1 MTCWQTL
8 GIAPTSD
15 EAAIKKAYAAR
26 IREHR
31 PDRDPEGFR
40 AVRAA
45 YEEAL
50 VQCAY
55 IRPRHEKKRKRQRE
69 ADAPAEAIP
78 KPPPQNPS
86 DSTYYGYTAT
96 LPPQVSETL
105 RAPENVAY
113 LDRPQENR
121 REMAPHDYLDRPA
134 DIPESPAARLAR
146 WRTAWEN
153 AADDAALLAVLQ
165 TQATEAALY
174 NIDVQA
180 DYRDALYQYF
190 WQHDHRLR
198 SYLWASKHYHLP
210 ENESQNDREQI
221 ARYLDD
227 CRAAWEQLA
236 SDHKLLVVRQA
247 QAADPALQ
255 NTILRQRYLAALR
268 DHLTAST
275 IYPISY
281 YWAKAYYHG
290 EGFGKK
296 DPHRY
301 SDYPERRL
309 RHFCDQLDR
318 ATDDAALLAV
328 LQQQQEDPLLIY
340 PPFRADYAH
349 ALATRLPAWAD
360 CPQSLAWAQA
370 HHTLP
375 TLSAEQQQA
384 ALLARLQAAWDGLGD
399 DNLLAVLQQQ
409 AARYHDHLQHIDLR
423 IDYLAALRQHLASR
437 DHLPR
442 STYWAGEQY
451 QLHHSHDGEY
461 QRRYLAA
468 RVALN
473 QPPEFTR
480 SPRYAALADWLAQNP
495 WRRRLALWRD
505 WTVSR
510 EHPAHRQW
518 QALYHDLAPQLRSA
532 SAPGLDRQLF
542 YRRSLLVATSLALAG
557 IASLGGNTAGVVQ
570 ILLVLFYN
578 IYLATSDFPEC
589 DLAKYHLYRSSPPL
603 RTLDHAYHPLPYG
616 AYWLLADLAVIARTL
631 TAPEPPWTG
640 FAALWFILR
649 FFQPLWSLKRAVLV
663 GWQPTYP
670 PDAAQPLMTA
680 AIQLAC
686 IGFWSLGTLY
696 HGEEMPLLYGITTLL
711 GIGLYS
717 LCWLRLPAERMA
729 QRRTML
735 DLAPAVL
742 IPPLAFLGDSDPY
755 YSAGALLLAPLLALA
770 LYYQYSPRWRDVL
783 PLAAFAI
790 AVETTAV
797 LYLGASL
804 HRLGAWSAAHG
815 IGYLP
820 VFVLGV
826 LLALHYLAWLLQ
838 GFADDEPLR
847 G

>member
-50 VQCAY
+50 RLRVH
-55 IRPRHEKKRKRQRE
+55 IRPHHEKKMQRRR
-69 ADAPAEAIP
+69 AAEAAP
-78 KPPPQNPS
+78 DAASAAMADQNPPAAAETPHIPP
-86 DSTYYGYTAT
+86 DTAYYGYIAA
-96 LPPQVSETL
+96 LPPEITEAL
-105 RAPENVAY
+105 REPENVAY
-113 LDRPQENR
+113 LERPAPHE
-121 REMAPHDYLDRPA
+121 RETAPHDYRDRPA
-134 DIPESPAARLAR
+134 DTR
-146 WRTAWEN
+146 EN
-153 AADDAALLAVLQ
+153 
-165 TQATEAALY
+165 
-174 NIDVQA
+174 
-180 DYRDALYQYF
+180 
-190 WQHDHRLR
+190 
-198 SYLWASKHYHLP
+198 P
-210 ENESQNDREQI
+210 
-221 ARYLDD
+221 
-227 CRAAWEQLA
+227 
-236 SDHKLLVVRQA
+236 
-247 QAADPALQ
+247 
-255 NTILRQRYLAALR
+255 
-268 DHLTAST
+268 
-275 IYPISY
+275 
-281 YWAKAYYHG
+281 
-290 EGFGKK
+290 
-296 DPHRY
+296 
-301 SDYPERRL
+301 
-309 RHFCDQLDR
+309 
-318 ATDDAALLAV
+318 
-328 LQQQQEDPLLIY
+328 
-340 PPFRADYAH
+340 
-349 ALATRLPAWAD
+349 
-360 CPQSLAWAQA
+360 
-370 HHTLP
+370 
-375 TLSAEQQQA
+375 A
-384 ALLARLQAAWDGLGD
+384 ALLARLQGEWQDASD
-399 DNLLAVLQQQ
+399 DKLLAILQAQ
-409 AARYHDHLQHIDLR
+409 ADEAALQHIDLR
-423 IDYLAALRQHLASR
+423 IDYLDALRQHLASR

-442 STYWAGEQY
+442 STIWAGEQY
-451 QLHHSHDGEY
+451 QLHHSHDAEY
-461 QRRYLAA
+461 RRRYLAA

-473 QPPEFTR
+473 QPPEFIH
-480 SPRYAALADWLAQNP
+480 SPRYAALADWLQQSP

-505 WTVSR
+505 WTASR
-510 EHPAHRQW
+510 EHPAYRQW

-578 IYLATSDFPEC
+578 IYLATSDFPEY

-649 FFQPLWSLKRAVLV
+649 FFQTLWSLKRAVLV
-663 GWQPTYP
+663 GWQPQDV
-670 PDAAQPLMTA
+670 PDAAQPLMTT

-686 IGFWSLGTLY
+686 LGLWLPRALN
-696 HGEEMPLLYGITTLL
+696 GEAMPLLYAITALL
-711 GIGLYS
+711 GIGLYG
-717 LCWLRLPAERMA
+717 LCWLRLPAERAA

-755 YSAGALLLAPLLALA
+755 YSTGALLLAPLLALA

-826 LLALHYLAWLLQ
+826 LLALHYLARLLQ

>member
-50 VQCAY
+50 RLRAY
-55 IRPRHEKKRKRQRE
+55 IRPHHEKKMQRRR
-69 ADAPAEAIP
+69 AAEAAPDAASDAMTDQSPLAAAETPHIP
-78 KPPPQNPS
+78 L
-86 DSTYYGYTAT
+86 DTAYYGYIAA
-96 LPPQVSETL
+96 LPPEITEAL
-105 RAPENVAY
+105 REPENVAY
-113 LDRPQENR
+113 LERPAPPE
-121 REMAPHDYLDRPA
+121 RETAPHDYRDRPA
-134 DIPESPAARLAR
+134 DTR
-146 WRTAWEN
+146 EN
-153 AADDAALLAVLQ
+153 
-165 TQATEAALY
+165 
-174 NIDVQA
+174 
-180 DYRDALYQYF
+180 
-190 WQHDHRLR
+190 
-198 SYLWASKHYHLP
+198 P
-210 ENESQNDREQI
+210 
-221 ARYLDD
+221 
-227 CRAAWEQLA
+227 
-236 SDHKLLVVRQA
+236 
-247 QAADPALQ
+247 
-255 NTILRQRYLAALR
+255 
-268 DHLTAST
+268 
-275 IYPISY
+275 
-281 YWAKAYYHG
+281 
-290 EGFGKK
+290 
-296 DPHRY
+296 
-301 SDYPERRL
+301 
-309 RHFCDQLDR
+309 
-318 ATDDAALLAV
+318 
-328 LQQQQEDPLLIY
+328 
-340 PPFRADYAH
+340 
-349 ALATRLPAWAD
+349 
-360 CPQSLAWAQA
+360 
-370 HHTLP
+370 
-375 TLSAEQQQA
+375 A
-384 ALLARLQAAWDGLGD
+384 ALLARLQGEWQDASD
-399 DNLLAVLQQQ
+399 DKLLAILQAQ
-409 AARYHDHLQHIDLR
+409 ADEAALQHIDLR
-423 IDYLAALRQHLASR
+423 IDYLDALRQHLASR

-442 STYWAGEQY
+442 STIWAGEQY
-451 QLHHSHDGEY
+451 QLHHSHDAEY
-461 QRRYLAA
+461 RRRYLAA

-473 QPPEFTR
+473 QPPEFIH
-480 SPRYAALADWLAQNP
+480 SPRYAALADWLQQSP

-505 WTVSR
+505 WTASR
-510 EHPAHRQW
+510 EHPAYRQW

-578 IYLATSDFPEC
+578 IYLATSDFPEY

-631 TAPEPPWTG
+631 TVPEPPWTG

-649 FFQPLWSLKRAVLV
+649 FFQTLWSLKRAVLV
-663 GWQPTYP
+663 GWQPQDV
-670 PDAAQPLMTA
+670 PDAAQPLMTT

-686 IGFWSLGTLY
+686 LGLWLPRALN
-696 HGEEMPLLYGITTLL
+696 GEAMPLLYAITALL
-711 GIGLYS
+711 GIGLYG
-717 LCWLRLPAERMA
+717 LCWLRLPADQSA

-783 PLAAFAI
+783 PLTAFAI

>member
-1 MTCWQTL
+1 MSCWQTL

-31 PDRDPEGFR
+31 PDRDPESFR

-50 VQCAY
+50 RLRAY
-55 IRPRHEKKRKRQRE
+55 IRPHHEKKMQRRR
-69 ADAPAEAIP
+69 AAEAAP
-78 KPPPQNPS
+78 DAASDAMTDQSPPAAAETPHTPP
-86 DSTYYGYTAT
+86 DTAYYGYIAA
-96 LPPQVSETL
+96 LPAEITETL
-105 RAPENVAY
+105 REPENVAY
-113 LDRPQENR
+113 LERPAPHE
-121 REMAPHDYLDRPA
+121 RETAPHDYRDRPA
-134 DIPESPAARLAR
+134 DTR
-146 WRTAWEN
+146 EN
-153 AADDAALLAVLQ
+153 
-165 TQATEAALY
+165 
-174 NIDVQA
+174 
-180 DYRDALYQYF
+180 
-190 WQHDHRLR
+190 
-198 SYLWASKHYHLP
+198 P
-210 ENESQNDREQI
+210 
-221 ARYLDD
+221 
-227 CRAAWEQLA
+227 
-236 SDHKLLVVRQA
+236 
-247 QAADPALQ
+247 
-255 NTILRQRYLAALR
+255 
-268 DHLTAST
+268 
-275 IYPISY
+275 
-281 YWAKAYYHG
+281 
-290 EGFGKK
+290 
-296 DPHRY
+296 
-301 SDYPERRL
+301 
-309 RHFCDQLDR
+309 
-318 ATDDAALLAV
+318 
-328 LQQQQEDPLLIY
+328 
-340 PPFRADYAH
+340 
-349 ALATRLPAWAD
+349 
-360 CPQSLAWAQA
+360 
-370 HHTLP
+370 
-375 TLSAEQQQA
+375 A
-384 ALLARLQAAWDGLGD
+384 ALLARLQSEWQDASD
-399 DNLLAVLQQQ
+399 DKLLAILQAQ
-409 AARYHDHLQHIDLR
+409 ADEAALQHIDLR
-423 IDYLAALRQHLASR
+423 SDYLDALRQHLASR

-442 STYWAGEQY
+442 STIWAGEQY
-451 QLHHSHDGEY
+451 QLHHSHDAEY
-461 QRRYLAA
+461 RRRYLAA

-473 QPPEFTR
+473 QPPEFIH
-480 SPRYAALADWLAQNP
+480 SPRYAALADWLQQSP

-505 WTVSR
+505 WTASR
-510 EHPAHRQW
+510 EHPAYRQW

-578 IYLATSDFPEC
+578 IYLATSDFPEY

-631 TAPEPPWTG
+631 TVPEPPWTG

-649 FFQPLWSLKRAVLV
+649 FFQTLWSLKRAVLV

-686 IGFWSLGTLY
+686 LGLWLPRALN
-696 HGEEMPLLYGITTLL
+696 GEAMPLLYAITALL
-711 GIGLYS
+711 GIGLYG

-742 IPPLAFLGDSDPY
+742 IPPLASLGDSDPY

-783 PLAAFAI
+783 PLATFAI
-790 AVETTAV
+790 AVEIAAV

-804 HRLGAWSAAHG
+804 RRLGSWSAAHG

-820 VFVLGV
+820 VFVLTA

>member
-50 VQCAY
+50 RLRAY
-55 IRPRHEKKRKRQRE
+55 IRPHHEKKMQRRR
-69 ADAPAEAIP
+69 AAEAAPDAASEAMADQNSPAAAETPHIP
-78 KPPPQNPS
+78 P
-86 DSTYYGYTAT
+86 DTAYYGYIAA
-96 LPPQVSETL
+96 LPPEITEAL
-105 RAPENVAY
+105 REPENVAY
-113 LDRPQENR
+113 LERPAPPE
-121 REMAPHDYLDRPA
+121 RETAPHDYHDRPA
-134 DIPESPAARLAR
+134 DSR
-146 WRTAWEN
+146 EN
-153 AADDAALLAVLQ
+153 
-165 TQATEAALY
+165 
-174 NIDVQA
+174 
-180 DYRDALYQYF
+180 
-190 WQHDHRLR
+190 
-198 SYLWASKHYHLP
+198 P
-210 ENESQNDREQI
+210 
-221 ARYLDD
+221 
-227 CRAAWEQLA
+227 
-236 SDHKLLVVRQA
+236 
-247 QAADPALQ
+247 
-255 NTILRQRYLAALR
+255 
-268 DHLTAST
+268 
-275 IYPISY
+275 
-281 YWAKAYYHG
+281 
-290 EGFGKK
+290 
-296 DPHRY
+296 
-301 SDYPERRL
+301 
-309 RHFCDQLDR
+309 
-318 ATDDAALLAV
+318 
-328 LQQQQEDPLLIY
+328 
-340 PPFRADYAH
+340 
-349 ALATRLPAWAD
+349 
-360 CPQSLAWAQA
+360 
-370 HHTLP
+370 
-375 TLSAEQQQA
+375 A
-384 ALLARLQAAWDGLGD
+384 ALLARLQGEWQDASD
-399 DNLLAVLQQQ
+399 DKLLAILQAQ
-409 AARYHDHLQHIDLR
+409 ADEAALQHIDLR
-423 IDYLAALRQHLASR
+423 SDYLDALRQHLASR

-442 STYWAGEQY
+442 STIWAGEQY
-451 QLHHSHDGEY
+451 QLHHSHDAEY
-461 QRRYLAA
+461 RRRYLAA
-468 RVALN
+468 RVALK
-473 QPPEFTR
+473 QPPEFIH
-480 SPRYAALADWLAQNP
+480 SPRYAALADWLQQSP

-510 EHPAHRQW
+510 EHPAYRQW

-603 RTLDHAYHPLPYG
+603 RTLDHACHPLPYG

-631 TAPEPPWTG
+631 TVPEPPWTG

-649 FFQPLWSLKRAVLV
+649 FFQTLWSLKRAVLV
-663 GWQPTYP
+663 GWQPQDV
-670 PDAAQPLMTA
+670 PDAAQPLMTT

-686 IGFWSLGTLY
+686 LGLWLPRALN
-696 HGEEMPLLYGITTLL
+696 GEAMPLLYAITALL
-711 GIGLYS
+711 GIGLYG
-717 LCWLRLPAERMA
+717 LCWLRLPADQSA

-755 YSAGALLLAPLLALA
+755 YSAGALLLAPLLALD

-783 PLAAFAI
+783 PLAAFAV
-790 AVETTAV
+790 AVEIAAV

-838 GFADDEPLR
+838 GFANDEPLR

>member
-15 EAAIKKAYAAR
+15 EAAIKQAYAAR

-50 VQCAY
+50 RLRAY
-55 IRPRHEKKRKRQRE
+55 IRPHHEKKMQRRR
-69 ADAPAEAIP
+69 AAEAAP
-78 KPPPQNPS
+78 DAASAAMTDQSPPAAAETPHTPP
-86 DSTYYGYTAT
+86 DTAYYGYIAA
-96 LPPQVSETL
+96 LPPEITETL
-105 RAPENVAY
+105 REPENVAY
-113 LDRPQENR
+113 LERP
-121 REMAPHDYLDRPA
+121 APHERETAPHEYHDRPA
-134 DIPESPAARLAR
+134 DAR
-146 WRTAWEN
+146 EN
-153 AADDAALLAVLQ
+153 
-165 TQATEAALY
+165 
-174 NIDVQA
+174 
-180 DYRDALYQYF
+180 
-190 WQHDHRLR
+190 
-198 SYLWASKHYHLP
+198 P
-210 ENESQNDREQI
+210 
-221 ARYLDD
+221 
-227 CRAAWEQLA
+227 
-236 SDHKLLVVRQA
+236 
-247 QAADPALQ
+247 
-255 NTILRQRYLAALR
+255 
-268 DHLTAST
+268 
-275 IYPISY
+275 
-281 YWAKAYYHG
+281 
-290 EGFGKK
+290 
-296 DPHRY
+296 
-301 SDYPERRL
+301 
-309 RHFCDQLDR
+309 
-318 ATDDAALLAV
+318 
-328 LQQQQEDPLLIY
+328 
-340 PPFRADYAH
+340 
-349 ALATRLPAWAD
+349 
-360 CPQSLAWAQA
+360 
-370 HHTLP
+370 
-375 TLSAEQQQA
+375 A
-384 ALLARLQAAWDGLGD
+384 ALLARLQGEWQDASD
-399 DNLLAVLQQQ
+399 DKLLAILQAQ
-409 AARYHDHLQHIDLR
+409 ADEAALQHIDLR
-423 IDYLAALRQHLASR
+423 IDYLDALRQHLASR

-442 STYWAGEQY
+442 STIWAGEQY
-451 QLHHSHDGEY
+451 QLHHSHDAEY
-461 QRRYLAA
+461 RRRYLAA

-473 QPPEFTR
+473 QPPEFIH
-480 SPRYAALADWLAQNP
+480 SPRYAALADWLQQSP

-505 WTVSR
+505 WTASR
-510 EHPAHRQW
+510 EHPAYRQW

-578 IYLATSDFPEC
+578 IYLATSDFPEY

-631 TAPEPPWTG
+631 TVPEPPWTG

-649 FFQPLWSLKRAVLV
+649 FFQTLWSLKRAVLV
-663 GWQPTYP
+663 GWQPQDV
-670 PDAAQPLMTA
+670 PDAAQPLMTT

-686 IGFWSLGTLY
+686 LGLWLPRALN
-696 HGEEMPLLYGITTLL
+696 GEAMPLLYAITALL
-711 GIGLYS
+711 GIGLYG
-717 LCWLRLPAERMA
+717 LCWLRLPADQSA

-783 PLAAFAI
+783 PLTAFAI

>member
-15 EAAIKKAYAAR
+15 EAAIKQAYAAR

-50 VQCAY
+50 RLRVH
-55 IRPRHEKKRKRQRE
+55 IRPHHEKKMQRRC
-69 ADAPAEAIP
+69 AAEAAP
-78 KPPPQNPS
+78 DAASAAMADQNPPAAAETPHIPP
-86 DSTYYGYTAT
+86 DTAYYGYTAA
-96 LPPQVSETL
+96 LPPEITEAL
-105 RAPENVAY
+105 REPENVAY
-113 LDRPQENR
+113 LERPAPHE
-121 REMAPHDYLDRPA
+121 RETAPHDYRDRPA
-134 DIPESPAARLAR
+134 DTR
-146 WRTAWEN
+146 EN
-153 AADDAALLAVLQ
+153 
-165 TQATEAALY
+165 
-174 NIDVQA
+174 
-180 DYRDALYQYF
+180 
-190 WQHDHRLR
+190 
-198 SYLWASKHYHLP
+198 P
-210 ENESQNDREQI
+210 
-221 ARYLDD
+221 
-227 CRAAWEQLA
+227 
-236 SDHKLLVVRQA
+236 
-247 QAADPALQ
+247 
-255 NTILRQRYLAALR
+255 
-268 DHLTAST
+268 
-275 IYPISY
+275 
-281 YWAKAYYHG
+281 
-290 EGFGKK
+290 
-296 DPHRY
+296 
-301 SDYPERRL
+301 
-309 RHFCDQLDR
+309 
-318 ATDDAALLAV
+318 
-328 LQQQQEDPLLIY
+328 
-340 PPFRADYAH
+340 
-349 ALATRLPAWAD
+349 
-360 CPQSLAWAQA
+360 
-370 HHTLP
+370 
-375 TLSAEQQQA
+375 A
-384 ALLARLQAAWDGLGD
+384 ALLARLQGEWQDASD
-399 DNLLAVLQQQ
+399 DKLLAILQAQ
-409 AARYHDHLQHIDLR
+409 ADEAALQHIDLR
-423 IDYLAALRQHLASR
+423 IDYLDALRQHLASR

-442 STYWAGEQY
+442 STVWAGEQY
-451 QLHHSHDGEY
+451 QLHHSHDAEY
-461 QRRYLAA
+461 RRRYLAA

-473 QPPEFTR
+473 QPPEFIH
-480 SPRYAALADWLAQNP
+480 SPRYAALADWLQQSP

-505 WTVSR
+505 WTASR
-510 EHPAHRQW
+510 EHPAYRQW

-578 IYLATSDFPEC
+578 IYLATSDFPEY
-589 DLAKYHLYRSSPPL
+589 DPAKYHLYRSSPPL

-631 TAPEPPWTG
+631 TVPEPPWTG

-649 FFQPLWSLKRAVLV
+649 FFQTLWSLKRAVLV
-663 GWQPTYP
+663 GWQPQDV

-686 IGFWSLGTLY
+686 LGLWLPRALN
-696 HGEEMPLLYGITTLL
+696 GEAMPLLYAITALL
-711 GIGLYS
+711 GIGLYG
-717 LCWLRLPAERMA
+717 LCWLRLPADQSA

>member
-1 MTCWQTL
+1 MSCWQTL

-50 VQCAY
+50 RLRAY
-55 IRPRHEKKRKRQRE
+55 IRPHHEKKMQRRC
-69 ADAPAEAIP
+69 AAEAAP
-78 KPPPQNPS
+78 DAASAAMADQNPPAAAETPHIPP
-86 DSTYYGYTAT
+86 DTAYYGYIAA
-96 LPPQVSETL
+96 LPPEITEAL
-105 RAPENVAY
+105 REPENVAY
-113 LDRPQENR
+113 LERPAPHE
-121 REMAPHDYLDRPA
+121 RETAPHDYRDRPA
-134 DIPESPAARLAR
+134 DSR
-146 WRTAWEN
+146 EN
-153 AADDAALLAVLQ
+153 
-165 TQATEAALY
+165 
-174 NIDVQA
+174 
-180 DYRDALYQYF
+180 
-190 WQHDHRLR
+190 
-198 SYLWASKHYHLP
+198 P
-210 ENESQNDREQI
+210 
-221 ARYLDD
+221 
-227 CRAAWEQLA
+227 
-236 SDHKLLVVRQA
+236 
-247 QAADPALQ
+247 
-255 NTILRQRYLAALR
+255 
-268 DHLTAST
+268 
-275 IYPISY
+275 
-281 YWAKAYYHG
+281 
-290 EGFGKK
+290 
-296 DPHRY
+296 
-301 SDYPERRL
+301 
-309 RHFCDQLDR
+309 
-318 ATDDAALLAV
+318 
-328 LQQQQEDPLLIY
+328 
-340 PPFRADYAH
+340 
-349 ALATRLPAWAD
+349 
-360 CPQSLAWAQA
+360 
-370 HHTLP
+370 
-375 TLSAEQQQA
+375 A
-384 ALLARLQAAWDGLGD
+384 ALLARLQGEWQDASD
-399 DNLLAVLQQQ
+399 DKLLAILQAQ
-409 AARYHDHLQHIDLR
+409 ADEAALQHIDLR
-423 IDYLAALRQHLASR
+423 IDYLDALRQHLASR

-442 STYWAGEQY
+442 STIWAGEQY
-451 QLHHSHDGEY
+451 QLHHSHDAEY
-461 QRRYLAA
+461 RRRYLAA

-473 QPPEFTR
+473 QPPEFIH
-480 SPRYAALADWLAQNP
+480 SPRYAALADWLQQSP

-505 WTVSR
+505 WTASR
-510 EHPAHRQW
+510 EHPAYRQW

-578 IYLATSDFPEC
+578 IYLATSDFPEY

-649 FFQPLWSLKRAVLV
+649 FFQTLWSLKRAVLV

-670 PDAAQPLMTA
+670 PDAAQPLMTVV
-680 AIQLAC
+680 IQLAC
-686 IGFWSLGTLY
+686 LGLWLPRALN
-696 HGEEMPLLYGITTLL
+696 GEAMPLLYAITALL

-717 LCWLRLPAERMA
+717 LCWLRLPADQSA

-735 DLAPAVL
+735 DLTPAVL

>member
-50 VQCAY
+50 RLRAY
-55 IRPRHEKKRKRQRE
+55 IRPRHEKKMQRRR
-69 ADAPAEAIP
+69 AAEAAP
-78 KPPPQNPS
+78 DAASDAMADQNPPAAAETPHTPP
-86 DSTYYGYTAT
+86 DIAYYGYIAT
-96 LPPQVSETL
+96 LPPEITETL
-105 RAPENVAY
+105 REPENVAY
-113 LDRPQENR
+113 LERPAPPE
-121 REMAPHDYLDRPA
+121 RETAPHDYRDRPA
-134 DIPESPAARLAR
+134 DAR
-146 WRTAWEN
+146 EN
-153 AADDAALLAVLQ
+153 
-165 TQATEAALY
+165 
-174 NIDVQA
+174 
-180 DYRDALYQYF
+180 
-190 WQHDHRLR
+190 
-198 SYLWASKHYHLP
+198 P
-210 ENESQNDREQI
+210 
-221 ARYLDD
+221 
-227 CRAAWEQLA
+227 
-236 SDHKLLVVRQA
+236 
-247 QAADPALQ
+247 
-255 NTILRQRYLAALR
+255 
-268 DHLTAST
+268 
-275 IYPISY
+275 
-281 YWAKAYYHG
+281 
-290 EGFGKK
+290 
-296 DPHRY
+296 
-301 SDYPERRL
+301 
-309 RHFCDQLDR
+309 
-318 ATDDAALLAV
+318 
-328 LQQQQEDPLLIY
+328 
-340 PPFRADYAH
+340 
-349 ALATRLPAWAD
+349 
-360 CPQSLAWAQA
+360 
-370 HHTLP
+370 
-375 TLSAEQQQA
+375 A
-384 ALLARLQAAWDGLGD
+384 ALLARLQAAWETATNDED
-399 DNLLAVLQQQ
+399 LLAVLQAQ
-409 AARYHDHLQHIDLR
+409 ASEPALQHIDLR
-423 IDYLAALRQHLASR
+423 SDYLDALRQHLASR

-442 STYWAGEQY
+442 STVWAGEQY
-451 QLHHSHDGEY
+451 QLHHSHDAEY
-461 QRRYLAA
+461 RRRYLAA

-473 QPPEFTR
+473 QPPEFIH
-480 SPRYAALADWLAQNP
+480 SPRYAALADWLQQSP

-505 WTVSR
+505 WTASR

-518 QALYHDLAPQLRSA
+518 QQLYHDLATQLRSA

-603 RTLDHAYHPLPYG
+603 RTLDHACDPLPYG

-649 FFQPLWSLKRAVLV
+649 FFQTLWSLKRAVLV
-663 GWQPTYP
+663 GWQPQDV

-680 AIQLAC
+680 LAQLAC
-686 IGFWSLGTLY
+686 IGFWCLGTLY
-696 HGEEMPLLYGITTLL
+696 HGEEMPVLLAITALL

-717 LCWLRLPAERMA
+717 LCWLRLPADRPA

-735 DLAPAVL
+735 DLAPAVIL
-742 IPPLAFLGDSDPY
+742 PPLAFFGNAEPY
-755 YSAGALLLAPLLALA
+755 YTIGALLLAPLLALA

-804 HRLGAWSAAHG
+804 HRLGSWSAAHG

>member
-1 MTCWQTL
+1 MSCWQTL

-50 VQCAY
+50 RLRAY
-55 IRPRHEKKRKRQRE
+55 IRPHHEKKMQRRR
-69 ADAPAEAIP
+69 AAEAAP
-78 KPPPQNPS
+78 DAASAAMADPPRENPPAAAETPHTPP
-86 DSTYYGYTAT
+86 DTAYYGYIAT
-96 LPPQVSETL
+96 LPPEITEAL
-105 RAPENVAY
+105 REPENVAY
-113 LDRPQENR
+113 LERPVPHE
-121 REMAPHDYLDRPA
+121 RETAPHDYRDRPA
-134 DIPESPAARLAR
+134 DTR
-146 WRTAWEN
+146 EN
-153 AADDAALLAVLQ
+153 
-165 TQATEAALY
+165 
-174 NIDVQA
+174 
-180 DYRDALYQYF
+180 
-190 WQHDHRLR
+190 
-198 SYLWASKHYHLP
+198 P
-210 ENESQNDREQI
+210 
-221 ARYLDD
+221 
-227 CRAAWEQLA
+227 
-236 SDHKLLVVRQA
+236 
-247 QAADPALQ
+247 
-255 NTILRQRYLAALR
+255 
-268 DHLTAST
+268 
-275 IYPISY
+275 
-281 YWAKAYYHG
+281 
-290 EGFGKK
+290 
-296 DPHRY
+296 
-301 SDYPERRL
+301 
-309 RHFCDQLDR
+309 
-318 ATDDAALLAV
+318 
-328 LQQQQEDPLLIY
+328 
-340 PPFRADYAH
+340 
-349 ALATRLPAWAD
+349 
-360 CPQSLAWAQA
+360 
-370 HHTLP
+370 
-375 TLSAEQQQA
+375 A
-384 ALLARLQAAWDGLGD
+384 ALLARLQGEWQDASD
-399 DNLLAVLQQQ
+399 DKLLAILQAQ
-409 AARYHDHLQHIDLR
+409 ADEATLQHIDLR
-423 IDYLAALRQHLASR
+423 SDYLDALRQHLASR

-442 STYWAGEQY
+442 STIWAGEQY
-451 QLHHSHDGEY
+451 QLHHSHDAEY
-461 QRRYLAA
+461 RRRYLAA

-473 QPPEFTR
+473 QPPEFIH
-480 SPRYAALADWLAQNP
+480 SPRYAALADWLQQSP

-505 WTVSR
+505 WTASR
-510 EHPAHRQW
+510 EHPAYRQW

-578 IYLATSDFPEC
+578 IYLATSDFPEY

-649 FFQPLWSLKRAVLV
+649 FFQTLWSLKRAVLV

-670 PDAAQPLMTA
+670 PDAAQPLMTVV
-680 AIQLAC
+680 IQLAC
-686 IGFWSLGTLY
+686 LGLWLPRALN
-696 HGEEMPLLYGITTLL
+696 GEAMPLLYAITALL

-717 LCWLRLPAERMA
+717 LCWLRLPADQSA

-735 DLAPAVL
+735 DLTPAVIL
-742 IPPLAFLGDSDPY
+742 PPLAFFGNAEPY
-755 YSAGALLLAPLLALA
+755 YTIGALLLAPLLALD

-804 HRLGAWSAAHG
+804 HRLGVWSAAHG

>member
-1 MTCWQTL
+1 MSCWQTL

-50 VQCAY
+50 RLRVH
-55 IRPRHEKKRKRQRE
+55 IRPRHEKKMQRRR
-69 ADAPAEAIP
+69 AAEAAP
-78 KPPPQNPS
+78 DAASDAMADQNPPAAAETPHIPP
-86 DSTYYGYTAT
+86 DTAYYGYIAA
-96 LPPQVSETL
+96 LPPEITEAL
-105 RAPENVAY
+105 REPENVAY
-113 LDRPQENR
+113 LERPAPPE
-121 REMAPHDYLDRPA
+121 RETAPHDYRDRPA
-134 DIPESPAARLAR
+134 DTR
-146 WRTAWEN
+146 EN
-153 AADDAALLAVLQ
+153 
-165 TQATEAALY
+165 
-174 NIDVQA
+174 
-180 DYRDALYQYF
+180 
-190 WQHDHRLR
+190 
-198 SYLWASKHYHLP
+198 P
-210 ENESQNDREQI
+210 
-221 ARYLDD
+221 
-227 CRAAWEQLA
+227 
-236 SDHKLLVVRQA
+236 
-247 QAADPALQ
+247 
-255 NTILRQRYLAALR
+255 
-268 DHLTAST
+268 
-275 IYPISY
+275 
-281 YWAKAYYHG
+281 
-290 EGFGKK
+290 
-296 DPHRY
+296 
-301 SDYPERRL
+301 
-309 RHFCDQLDR
+309 
-318 ATDDAALLAV
+318 
-328 LQQQQEDPLLIY
+328 
-340 PPFRADYAH
+340 
-349 ALATRLPAWAD
+349 
-360 CPQSLAWAQA
+360 
-370 HHTLP
+370 
-375 TLSAEQQQA
+375 A
-384 ALLARLQAAWDGLGD
+384 ALLARLQSEWQDASD
-399 DNLLAVLQQQ
+399 DKLLAILQAQ
-409 AARYHDHLQHIDLR
+409 ADEAALQHIDLR
-423 IDYLAALRQHLASR
+423 SDYLDALRQHLASR

-442 STYWAGEQY
+442 STVWAGEQY
-451 QLHHSHDGEY
+451 QLHHSHDAEY
-461 QRRYLAA
+461 RRRYLAA

-473 QPPEFTR
+473 QPPEFIH
-480 SPRYAALADWLAQNP
+480 SPRYAALADWLQQSP

-505 WTVSR
+505 WTASR
-510 EHPAHRQW
+510 EHPAYRQW

-578 IYLATSDFPEC
+578 IYLATSDFPEY

-631 TAPEPPWTG
+631 TVPEPPWTG

-649 FFQPLWSLKRAVLV
+649 FFQTLWSLKRAVLV
-663 GWQPTYP
+663 GWQPQDV
-670 PDAAQPLMTA
+670 PDAAQPLMTT

-686 IGFWSLGTLY
+686 LGLWLPRELN
-696 HGEEMPLLYGITTLL
+696 GEAMPLLYAITALL
-711 GIGLYS
+711 GIGLYG

-735 DLAPAVL
+735 DLAPAVIL
-742 IPPLAFLGDSDPY
+742 PPLAFFGNAGPY
-755 YSAGALLLAPLLALA
+755 YTIGALLLAPLLALA

>member
-1 MTCWQTL
+1 MSCWQTL

-50 VQCAY
+50 RLRAY
-55 IRPRHEKKRKRQRE
+55 IRPHHEKKMQRRR
-69 ADAPAEAIP
+69 AAEAAP
-78 KPPPQNPS
+78 DAASEAMADQNPPAAAETPHTPP
-86 DSTYYGYTAT
+86 DTAYYGYIAT
-96 LPPQVSETL
+96 LPAEITEAL
-105 RAPENVAY
+105 REPENVAY
-113 LDRPQENR
+113 LERPVPHE
-121 REMAPHDYLDRPA
+121 RETAPHEYHDRPA
-134 DIPESPAARLAR
+134 DAR
-146 WRTAWEN
+146 EN
-153 AADDAALLAVLQ
+153 
-165 TQATEAALY
+165 
-174 NIDVQA
+174 
-180 DYRDALYQYF
+180 
-190 WQHDHRLR
+190 
-198 SYLWASKHYHLP
+198 P
-210 ENESQNDREQI
+210 
-221 ARYLDD
+221 
-227 CRAAWEQLA
+227 
-236 SDHKLLVVRQA
+236 
-247 QAADPALQ
+247 
-255 NTILRQRYLAALR
+255 
-268 DHLTAST
+268 
-275 IYPISY
+275 
-281 YWAKAYYHG
+281 
-290 EGFGKK
+290 
-296 DPHRY
+296 
-301 SDYPERRL
+301 
-309 RHFCDQLDR
+309 
-318 ATDDAALLAV
+318 
-328 LQQQQEDPLLIY
+328 
-340 PPFRADYAH
+340 
-349 ALATRLPAWAD
+349 
-360 CPQSLAWAQA
+360 
-370 HHTLP
+370 
-375 TLSAEQQQA
+375 A
-384 ALLARLQAAWDGLGD
+384 ALLARLQGEWQDASD
-399 DNLLAVLQQQ
+399 DKLLAILQAQ
-409 AARYHDHLQHIDLR
+409 ADEAALQHIDLR
-423 IDYLAALRQHLASR
+423 SDYLDALRQHLASR

-442 STYWAGEQY
+442 STVWAGEQY
-451 QLHHSHDGEY
+451 QLHRSHDTEY
-461 QRRYLAA
+461 RRRYLAA

-473 QPPEFTR
+473 QPPEFIH
-480 SPRYAALADWLAQNP
+480 SPRYAALADWLQQSP

-505 WTVSR
+505 WTASR
-510 EHPAHRQW
+510 EHPAYRQW

-578 IYLATSDFPEC
+578 IYLATSDFPEY

-631 TAPEPPWTG
+631 TVPEPPWTG

-649 FFQPLWSLKRAVLV
+649 FFQTLWSLKRAVLV
-663 GWQPTYP
+663 GWQPQDV
-670 PDAAQPLMTA
+670 PDAAQPLMTT

-686 IGFWSLGTLY
+686 LGLWLPRALN
-696 HGEEMPLLYGITTLL
+696 GEAMPLLYAITALL
-711 GIGLYS
+711 GIGLYG
-717 LCWLRLPAERMA
+717 LCWLRLPADQSA

-783 PLAAFAI
+783 PLTAFAI

>member
-15 EAAIKKAYAAR
+15 EAAIKQAYAAR

-50 VQCAY
+50 RLRAY
-55 IRPRHEKKRKRQRE
+55 IRPHHEKKRKRQRE

-78 KPPPQNPS
+78 KPPPQNPP

-190 WQHDHRLR
+190 WQHDNLLR

-236 SDHKLLVVRQA
+236 SDHKLLAVLQA

-268 DHLTAST
+268 EYLTSSAV
-275 IYPISY
+275 YPISY

-296 DPHRY
+296 DPYRY
-301 SDYPERRL
+301 RDYPERRL

-442 STYWAGEQY
+442 STYWAGE
-451 QLHHSHDGEY
+451 
-461 QRRYLAA
+461 
-468 RVALN
+468 
-473 QPPEFTR
+473 
-480 SPRYAALADWLAQNP
+480 
-495 WRRRLALWRD
+495 
-505 WTVSR
+505 
-510 EHPAHRQW
+510 
-518 QALYHDLAPQLRSA
+518 
-532 SAPGLDRQLF
+532 
-542 YRRSLLVATSLALAG
+542 
-557 IASLGGNTAGVVQ
+557 
-570 ILLVLFYN
+570 
-578 IYLATSDFPEC
+578 
-589 DLAKYHLYRSSPPL
+589 
-603 RTLDHAYHPLPYG
+603 
-616 AYWLLADLAVIARTL
+616 
-631 TAPEPPWTG
+631 
-640 FAALWFILR
+640 
-649 FFQPLWSLKRAVLV
+649 
-663 GWQPTYP
+663 
-670 PDAAQPLMTA
+670 
-680 AIQLAC
+680 
-686 IGFWSLGTLY
+686 
-696 HGEEMPLLYGITTLL
+696 
-711 GIGLYS
+711 
-717 LCWLRLPAERMA
+717 
-729 QRRTML
+729 
-735 DLAPAVL
+735 
-742 IPPLAFLGDSDPY
+742 
-755 YSAGALLLAPLLALA
+755 
-770 LYYQYSPRWRDVL
+770 
-783 PLAAFAI
+783 
-790 AVETTAV
+790 
-797 LYLGASL
+797 
-804 HRLGAWSAAHG
+804 
-815 IGYLP
+815 
-820 VFVLGV
+820 
-826 LLALHYLAWLLQ
+826 
-838 GFADDEPLR
+838 
-847 G
+847 

>member
-50 VQCAY
+50 RLRVH
-55 IRPRHEKKRKRQRE
+55 IRPHHEKKMQRRR
-69 ADAPAEAIP
+69 AAEAAP
-78 KPPPQNPS
+78 DAASEAMADQNPPAAAETPHIPP
-86 DSTYYGYTAT
+86 DTAYYGYIAT
-96 LPPQVSETL
+96 LPPEITEAL
-105 RAPENVAY
+105 REPENVAY
-113 LDRPQENR
+113 LERPAPHE
-121 REMAPHDYLDRPA
+121 RETAPHDYRDRPA
-134 DIPESPAARLAR
+134 DTR
-146 WRTAWEN
+146 EN
-153 AADDAALLAVLQ
+153 
-165 TQATEAALY
+165 
-174 NIDVQA
+174 
-180 DYRDALYQYF
+180 
-190 WQHDHRLR
+190 
-198 SYLWASKHYHLP
+198 P
-210 ENESQNDREQI
+210 
-221 ARYLDD
+221 
-227 CRAAWEQLA
+227 
-236 SDHKLLVVRQA
+236 
-247 QAADPALQ
+247 
-255 NTILRQRYLAALR
+255 
-268 DHLTAST
+268 
-275 IYPISY
+275 
-281 YWAKAYYHG
+281 
-290 EGFGKK
+290 
-296 DPHRY
+296 
-301 SDYPERRL
+301 
-309 RHFCDQLDR
+309 
-318 ATDDAALLAV
+318 
-328 LQQQQEDPLLIY
+328 
-340 PPFRADYAH
+340 
-349 ALATRLPAWAD
+349 
-360 CPQSLAWAQA
+360 
-370 HHTLP
+370 
-375 TLSAEQQQA
+375 A
-384 ALLARLQAAWDGLGD
+384 ALLARLQGEWQDASD
-399 DNLLAVLQQQ
+399 DKLLAILQAQ
-409 AARYHDHLQHIDLR
+409 ADEAALQHIDLR
-423 IDYLAALRQHLASR
+423 SDYLDALRQHLASR

-442 STYWAGEQY
+442 STIWAGEQY
-451 QLHHSHDGEY
+451 QLYHSHDGEY

-468 RVALN
+468 RVALK

-518 QALYHDLAPQLRSA
+518 QQLYHDLATQLRSA
-532 SAPGLDRQLF
+532 SAPGLARQLF
-542 YRRSLLVATSLALAG
+542 YRRGLLVAISIALAG
-557 IASLGGNTAGVVQ
+557 IASLAGNVAGAVQ
-570 ILLVLFYN
+570 IILVMFYN
-578 IYLATSDFPEC
+578 ISLMTTDFPEN
-589 DLAKYHLYRSSPPL
+589 DPAKYHLYRSSPPL
-603 RTLDHAYHPLPYG
+603 RTLDHAYQPLPYS

-631 TAPEPPWTG
+631 TLPEPPWTG

-649 FFQPLWSLKRAVLV
+649 FFQTLWSLKRAVLV
-663 GWQPTYP
+663 GWQPQDV

-680 AIQLAC
+680 LAQLAC
-686 IGFWSLGTLY
+686 IGFWCLGTLY
-696 HGEEMPLLYGITTLL
+696 HGEEMPVLLAITALL

-717 LCWLRLPAERMA
+717 LCWLRLPADQSA

-735 DLAPAVL
+735 DLAPAVIL
-742 IPPLAFLGDSDPY
+742 PPLAFFGNAEPY
-755 YSAGALLLAPLLALA
+755 YTIGALLLAPLLALA

-804 HRLGAWSAAHG
+804 HRLGAWSVAHG

>member
-15 EAAIKKAYAAR
+15 EAAIKQAYAAR

-50 VQCAY
+50 RLRVH
-55 IRPRHEKKRKRQRE
+55 IRPHHEKKMQRRC
-69 ADAPAEAIP
+69 AAEAAPDAASAAMADQTPPAAAETPHIP
-78 KPPPQNPS
+78 P
-86 DSTYYGYTAT
+86 DTAYYGYTAA
-96 LPPQVSETL
+96 LPPEITEAL
-105 RAPENVAY
+105 REPENVAY
-113 LDRPQENR
+113 LERPAPHE
-121 REMAPHDYLDRPA
+121 RETAPHDYRDRPA
-134 DIPESPAARLAR
+134 DTR
-146 WRTAWEN
+146 EN
-153 AADDAALLAVLQ
+153 
-165 TQATEAALY
+165 
-174 NIDVQA
+174 
-180 DYRDALYQYF
+180 
-190 WQHDHRLR
+190 
-198 SYLWASKHYHLP
+198 P
-210 ENESQNDREQI
+210 
-221 ARYLDD
+221 
-227 CRAAWEQLA
+227 
-236 SDHKLLVVRQA
+236 
-247 QAADPALQ
+247 
-255 NTILRQRYLAALR
+255 
-268 DHLTAST
+268 
-275 IYPISY
+275 
-281 YWAKAYYHG
+281 
-290 EGFGKK
+290 
-296 DPHRY
+296 
-301 SDYPERRL
+301 
-309 RHFCDQLDR
+309 
-318 ATDDAALLAV
+318 
-328 LQQQQEDPLLIY
+328 
-340 PPFRADYAH
+340 
-349 ALATRLPAWAD
+349 
-360 CPQSLAWAQA
+360 
-370 HHTLP
+370 
-375 TLSAEQQQA
+375 A
-384 ALLARLQAAWDGLGD
+384 ALLARLQGEWQDASD
-399 DNLLAVLQQQ
+399 DKLLAILQAQ
-409 AARYHDHLQHIDLR
+409 ADEAALQHIDLR
-423 IDYLAALRQHLASR
+423 IDYLDALRQHLASR

-442 STYWAGEQY
+442 STVWAGEQY
-451 QLHHSHDGEY
+451 QLHHSHDAEY
-461 QRRYLAA
+461 RRRYLAA

-473 QPPEFTR
+473 QPPEFIH
-480 SPRYAALADWLAQNP
+480 SPRYAALADWLQQSP

-505 WTVSR
+505 WTASR
-510 EHPAHRQW
+510 EHPAYRQW

-578 IYLATSDFPEC
+578 IYLATSDFPEY

-649 FFQPLWSLKRAVLV
+649 FFQTLWSLKRAVLV
-663 GWQPTYP
+663 GWQPQDV
-670 PDAAQPLMTA
+670 PDAAQPLMTT

-686 IGFWSLGTLY
+686 LGLWLPRALN
-696 HGEEMPLLYGITTLL
+696 GEAMPLLYAITALL
-711 GIGLYS
+711 GIGLYG
-717 LCWLRLPAERMA
+717 LCWLRLPADQSA

>member
-50 VQCAY
+50 RLRAY
-55 IRPRHEKKRKRQRE
+55 FRPHHEKKMQRRR
-69 ADAPAEAIP
+69 AAEAAP
-78 KPPPQNPS
+78 DAASEAMADQNPPAAAETLHIPP
-86 DSTYYGYTAT
+86 DTAYYGYIAA
-96 LPPQVSETL
+96 LPPEITEAL
-105 RAPENVAY
+105 REPENVAY
-113 LDRPQENR
+113 LERPAPPE
-121 REMAPHDYLDRPA
+121 RETTPHDYRDRPA
-134 DIPESPAARLAR
+134 DTR
-146 WRTAWEN
+146 EN
-153 AADDAALLAVLQ
+153 
-165 TQATEAALY
+165 
-174 NIDVQA
+174 
-180 DYRDALYQYF
+180 
-190 WQHDHRLR
+190 
-198 SYLWASKHYHLP
+198 P
-210 ENESQNDREQI
+210 
-221 ARYLDD
+221 
-227 CRAAWEQLA
+227 
-236 SDHKLLVVRQA
+236 
-247 QAADPALQ
+247 
-255 NTILRQRYLAALR
+255 
-268 DHLTAST
+268 
-275 IYPISY
+275 
-281 YWAKAYYHG
+281 
-290 EGFGKK
+290 
-296 DPHRY
+296 
-301 SDYPERRL
+301 
-309 RHFCDQLDR
+309 
-318 ATDDAALLAV
+318 
-328 LQQQQEDPLLIY
+328 
-340 PPFRADYAH
+340 
-349 ALATRLPAWAD
+349 
-360 CPQSLAWAQA
+360 
-370 HHTLP
+370 
-375 TLSAEQQQA
+375 A
-384 ALLARLQAAWDGLGD
+384 ALLARLQGEWQDASD
-399 DNLLAVLQQQ
+399 DKLLAILQAQ
-409 AARYHDHLQHIDLR
+409 ADEAALQHIDLR
-423 IDYLAALRQHLASR
+423 IDYLDALRQHLASR

-442 STYWAGEQY
+442 STVWAGEQY
-451 QLHHSHDGEY
+451 QLHHSHDAEY
-461 QRRYLAA
+461 RRRYLAA

-473 QPPEFTR
+473 QPPEFIH
-480 SPRYAALADWLAQNP
+480 SPRYAALADWLQQSP

-505 WTVSR
+505 WTASR
-510 EHPAHRQW
+510 EHPAYRQW

-557 IASLGGNTAGVVQ
+557 IASLAGNTAGVVQ

-578 IYLATSDFPEC
+578 IYLATSDFPEY

-649 FFQPLWSLKRAVLV
+649 FFQTLWSLKRAVLV
-663 GWQPTYP
+663 GWQPQDV
-670 PDAAQPLMTA
+670 PDAAQPLMTT

-686 IGFWSLGTLY
+686 LGLWLPRALN
-696 HGEEMPLLYGITTLL
+696 GEAMPLLYAITALL
-711 GIGLYS
+711 GIGLYG
-717 LCWLRLPAERMA
+717 LCWLRLPADQSA

>member
-1 MTCWQTL
+1 MSCWQTL

-50 VQCAY
+50 RLRAY
-55 IRPRHEKKRKRQRE
+55 IRPHHEKKMQRRR
-69 ADAPAEAIP
+69 AAEAAPDAASEAMADQSSPAAAETPHIP
-78 KPPPQNPS
+78 P
-86 DSTYYGYTAT
+86 DTAYYGYIAA
-96 LPPQVSETL
+96 LPPEITEAL
-105 RAPENVAY
+105 REPENVAY
-113 LDRPQENR
+113 LERP
-121 REMAPHDYLDRPA
+121 APHERETAPHEYRDRPA
-134 DIPESPAARLAR
+134 DTR
-146 WRTAWEN
+146 EN
-153 AADDAALLAVLQ
+153 
-165 TQATEAALY
+165 
-174 NIDVQA
+174 
-180 DYRDALYQYF
+180 
-190 WQHDHRLR
+190 
-198 SYLWASKHYHLP
+198 P
-210 ENESQNDREQI
+210 
-221 ARYLDD
+221 
-227 CRAAWEQLA
+227 
-236 SDHKLLVVRQA
+236 
-247 QAADPALQ
+247 
-255 NTILRQRYLAALR
+255 
-268 DHLTAST
+268 
-275 IYPISY
+275 
-281 YWAKAYYHG
+281 
-290 EGFGKK
+290 
-296 DPHRY
+296 
-301 SDYPERRL
+301 
-309 RHFCDQLDR
+309 
-318 ATDDAALLAV
+318 
-328 LQQQQEDPLLIY
+328 
-340 PPFRADYAH
+340 
-349 ALATRLPAWAD
+349 
-360 CPQSLAWAQA
+360 
-370 HHTLP
+370 
-375 TLSAEQQQA
+375 A
-384 ALLARLQAAWDGLGD
+384 ALLARLQGEWQDASD
-399 DNLLAVLQQQ
+399 DKLLAILQAQ
-409 AARYHDHLQHIDLR
+409 ADEAALQHIDLR
-423 IDYLAALRQHLASR
+423 IDYLDALRQHLASR

-442 STYWAGEQY
+442 STIWAGEQY
-451 QLHHSHDGEY
+451 QLHHSHDAEY
-461 QRRYLAA
+461 RRRYLAA

-510 EHPAHRQW
+510 EHPAYRQW

-578 IYLATSDFPEC
+578 IYLATSDFPEY

-649 FFQPLWSLKRAVLV
+649 FFQTLWSLKRAVLV

-670 PDAAQPLMTA
+670 PDAAQPLMTVV
-680 AIQLAC
+680 IQLAC
-686 IGFWSLGTLY
+686 LGLWLPRALN
-696 HGEEMPLLYGITTLL
+696 GEAMPLLYAITALL
-711 GIGLYS
+711 GIGLYG
-717 LCWLRLPAERMA
+717 LCWLRLPADQSA

>member
-15 EAAIKKAYAAR
+15 EAAIKQAYAAR

-50 VQCAY
+50 RLRVH
-55 IRPRHEKKRKRQRE
+55 IRPHHEKKMQRRC
-69 ADAPAEAIP
+69 AAEAAP
-78 KPPPQNPS
+78 DAASAAMADQNPPAAAETPHIPP
-86 DSTYYGYTAT
+86 DTAYYGYTAA
-96 LPPQVSETL
+96 LPPEITEAL
-105 RAPENVAY
+105 REPENVAY
-113 LDRPQENR
+113 LERPAPHE
-121 REMAPHDYLDRPA
+121 RETAPHDYRDRPA
-134 DIPESPAARLAR
+134 DTR
-146 WRTAWEN
+146 EN
-153 AADDAALLAVLQ
+153 
-165 TQATEAALY
+165 
-174 NIDVQA
+174 
-180 DYRDALYQYF
+180 
-190 WQHDHRLR
+190 
-198 SYLWASKHYHLP
+198 P
-210 ENESQNDREQI
+210 
-221 ARYLDD
+221 
-227 CRAAWEQLA
+227 
-236 SDHKLLVVRQA
+236 
-247 QAADPALQ
+247 
-255 NTILRQRYLAALR
+255 
-268 DHLTAST
+268 
-275 IYPISY
+275 
-281 YWAKAYYHG
+281 
-290 EGFGKK
+290 
-296 DPHRY
+296 
-301 SDYPERRL
+301 
-309 RHFCDQLDR
+309 
-318 ATDDAALLAV
+318 
-328 LQQQQEDPLLIY
+328 
-340 PPFRADYAH
+340 
-349 ALATRLPAWAD
+349 
-360 CPQSLAWAQA
+360 
-370 HHTLP
+370 
-375 TLSAEQQQA
+375 A
-384 ALLARLQAAWDGLGD
+384 ALLARLQGEWQDASD
-399 DNLLAVLQQQ
+399 DKLLAILQAQ
-409 AARYHDHLQHIDLR
+409 ADEAALQHIDLR
-423 IDYLAALRQHLASR
+423 IDYLDALRQHLASR

-442 STYWAGEQY
+442 STVWAGEQY
-451 QLHHSHDGEY
+451 QLHHSHDAEY
-461 QRRYLAA
+461 RRRYLAA

-473 QPPEFTR
+473 QPPEFIH
-480 SPRYAALADWLAQNP
+480 SPRYAALADWLQQSP

-505 WTVSR
+505 WTASR
-510 EHPAHRQW
+510 EHPAYRQW

-578 IYLATSDFPEC
+578 IYLATSDFPEY

-649 FFQPLWSLKRAVLV
+649 FFQTLWSLKRAVLV

-670 PDAAQPLMTA
+670 PDAAQPLMTVV
-680 AIQLAC
+680 IQLAC
-686 IGFWSLGTLY
+686 LGLWLPRALN
-696 HGEEMPLLYGITTLL
+696 GEAMPLLYAITALL
-711 GIGLYS
+711 GIGLYG
-717 LCWLRLPAERMA
+717 LCWLRLPADQSA

>member
-1 MTCWQTL
+1 M
-8 GIAPTSD
+8 
-15 EAAIKKAYAAR
+15 
-26 IREHR
+26 
-31 PDRDPEGFR
+31 
-40 AVRAA
+40 
-45 YEEAL
+45 
-50 VQCAY
+50 
-55 IRPRHEKKRKRQRE
+55 
-69 ADAPAEAIP
+69 AD
-78 KPPPQNPS
+78 QNPPAAAETPHIPP
-86 DSTYYGYTAT
+86 DTAYYGYIAT
-96 LPPQVSETL
+96 LPPEITEAL
-105 RAPENVAY
+105 REPENIAY
-113 LDRPQENR
+113 LERS
-121 REMAPHDYLDRPA
+121 APHERETAPHEYRDRPA
-134 DIPESPAARLAR
+134 DTR
-146 WRTAWEN
+146 EN
-153 AADDAALLAVLQ
+153 
-165 TQATEAALY
+165 
-174 NIDVQA
+174 
-180 DYRDALYQYF
+180 
-190 WQHDHRLR
+190 
-198 SYLWASKHYHLP
+198 P
-210 ENESQNDREQI
+210 
-221 ARYLDD
+221 
-227 CRAAWEQLA
+227 
-236 SDHKLLVVRQA
+236 
-247 QAADPALQ
+247 
-255 NTILRQRYLAALR
+255 
-268 DHLTAST
+268 
-275 IYPISY
+275 
-281 YWAKAYYHG
+281 
-290 EGFGKK
+290 
-296 DPHRY
+296 
-301 SDYPERRL
+301 
-309 RHFCDQLDR
+309 
-318 ATDDAALLAV
+318 
-328 LQQQQEDPLLIY
+328 
-340 PPFRADYAH
+340 
-349 ALATRLPAWAD
+349 
-360 CPQSLAWAQA
+360 
-370 HHTLP
+370 
-375 TLSAEQQQA
+375 A
-384 ALLARLQAAWDGLGD
+384 ALLARLQGEWQDASD
-399 DNLLAVLQQQ
+399 DKLLAILQAQ
-409 AARYHDHLQHIDLR
+409 ADEAALQHIDLR
-423 IDYLAALRQHLASR
+423 IDYLDALRQHLASR

-442 STYWAGEQY
+442 STIWAGEQY
-451 QLHHSHDGEY
+451 QLHHSHDAEY
-461 QRRYLAA
+461 RRRYLAA

-473 QPPEFTR
+473 QPPEFIH
-480 SPRYAALADWLAQNP
+480 SPRYAALADWLQQSP

-505 WTVSR
+505 WTASR
-510 EHPAHRQW
+510 EHPAYRQW

-578 IYLATSDFPEC
+578 IYLATSDFPEY

-649 FFQPLWSLKRAVLV
+649 FFQTLWSLKRAVLV
-663 GWQPTYP
+663 GWQPQDV
-670 PDAAQPLMTA
+670 PDAAQPLMTT

-686 IGFWSLGTLY
+686 LGLWLPRALN
-696 HGEEMPLLYGITTLL
+696 GEAMPLLYAITALL
-711 GIGLYS
+711 GIGLYG
-717 LCWLRLPAERMA
+717 LCWLRLPADQSA